1 MIDSAE
7 ILLVAAA
14 GVAVAIV
21 WELAAWCWAR
31 DRGGAAS
38 APEPPAGRYRRLKG
52 YLGDPDANVVM
63 LAKGRERYI
72 WFFHDADVAAAAC
85 SAGRQAANPELSLTW
100 SDARWV
106 AEHMHELASRPKQS
120 TQNTRTH
127 KPR

>member
-31 DRGGAAS
+31 DRGGWAS
-38 APEPPAGRYRRLKG
+38 APEPPAGRCRRLQG
-52 YLGDPDANVVM
+52 YLGDPDVNVIV

-72 WFFHDADVAAAAC
+72 WFFRDDQVDAAAC

-100 SDARWV
+100 SDARWITENMRKLA
-106 AEHMHELASRPKQS
+106 AEPKS
-120 TQNTRTH
+120 NARRIDKT
-127 KPR
+127 